1 MLVAIERWKYPFP
14 FRTRK
19 SSTPS
24 PMILPKGGKVGR
36 CQLFFCPQHGAPGHG
51 RRFFPPGRNP
61 PPPPPAREKRPNF
74 AFSRH
79 GRHISRFSRFL
90 SPTALHRALEACFS
104 CRLAAKFRRL
114 GGGGHGLRP
123 LMPVLAL
130 PGAASRASVE
140 KIEKKRRT
148 VLTFQC
154 EK

>member
-1 MLVAIERWKYPFP
+1 MEIPVPVPNTEVKHPFADDTAERWES
-14 FRTRK
+14 RTLPAFFL
-19 SSTPS
+19 STAR
-24 PMILPKGGKVGR
+24 L
-36 CQLFFCPQHGAPGHG
+36 PGHG
-51 RRFFPPGRNP
+51 SRFFSPGRN

-90 SPTALHRALEACFS
+90 SPTALQSAMEACFS

-130 PGAASRASVE
+130 HGAASRASVK